1 MQTLFT
7 FCVCV
12 VLLVYWRMDVRRE
25 EENVRVSLA
34 ERDEGLAVGADIR
47 TGVFV
52 VGLFLMMHFALQSRD
67 GVMHRPHP
75 IVWRCVHG
83 AGVLYVMLLPFKACC
98 AGCVPVIDIVYE
110 GVLLP
115 LVCAENA
122 VNGTPM
128 C

>member
-1 MQTLFT
+1 MCCFKCCHRCGCDCG
-7 FCVCV
+7 FCWMILW
-12 VLLVYWRMDVRRE
+12 LLILIFIAWPIALI
-25 EENVRVSLA
+25 LA
-34 ERDEGLAVGADIR
+34 LI
-47 TGVFV
+47 
-52 VGLFLMMHFALQSRD
+52 
-67 GVMHRPHP
+67 
-75 IVWRCVHG
+75 
-83 AGVLYVMLLPFKACC
+83 YVILLPFKACC